1 MPGSLL
7 GQAAAVPR
15 PDPVV
20 LESLK
25 DLNQLLGGSHMRT
38 VNEWLRILTQVI
50 IDFCCSCHI
59 AECAGVSQSA
69 PWTCTIRQPTDVG
82 A

>member
-1 MPGSLL
+1 MPESLL
-7 GQAAAVPR
+7 GQAAAVLS

-38 VNEWLRILTQVI
+38 VNEWLRILTQVCVDI
-50 IDFCCSCHI
+50 KCSHLT
-59 AECAGVSQSA
+59 AKVH
-69 PWTCTIRQPTDVG
+69 
-82 A
+82 

>member
-1 MPGSLL
+1 MPGRLL
-7 GQAAAVPR
+7 GQAAAVLR

-50 IDFCCSCHI
+50 TDFCCSCHI
-59 AECAGVSQSA
+59 AKCMC
-69 PWTCTIRQPTDVG
+69 WKLTVG
-82 A
+82 FLGMHNRAVKE

>member
-1 MPGSLL
+1 MPGRLL

-50 IDFCCSCHI
+50 IALCCSCHI
-59 AECAGVSQSA
+59 AGCAGTLQSA
-69 PWTCTIRQPTDVG
+69 P
-82 A
+82 